1 MEIYKVREIS
11 RRNLLILLG
20 AGTLSASLGSGLF
33 SSEMVSAKESV
44 ASTASDKALKRL
56 LEGNKRYVAGKL
68 LNSERNPSRIHDLAK
83 GQQPFAVVLA
93 CSDSRVPPEIVFD
106 QGLGDLFTVRV
117 AGNFLEPG
125 GLASIDYAVE
135 HLKSPLVLVLGH
147 RRCGA
152 VTAVVESIQTG
163 KALPDDISKFSEA
176 IAPAIESA
184 KKQLGDA
191 VDNAVRANIKYVT
204 NELKTSQPV
213 LAEFVK
219 KGQVKVLGAYYNL
232 DTGDVQVIA

>member
-1 MEIYKVREIS
+1 YKVREIS

-20 AGTLSASLGSGLF
+20 AGTLSASLGSRLL
-33 SSEMVSAKESV
+33 SSEMVSANESA
-44 ASTASDKALKRL
+44 ASTVADKALKRL

-68 LNSERNPSRIHDLAK
+68 LNSERSPSRIDDLEK

-106 QGLGDLFTVRV
+106 QGLGDIFTVRV

-135 HLKSPLVLVLGH
+135 HLKSPPVLVLGH
-147 RRCGA
+147 RRCGE

-163 KALPDDISKFSEA
+163 KALPNDISKFSEA
-176 IAPAIESA
+176 IAPAIKSVKNQA
-184 KKQLGDA
+184 GDA

-204 NELKTSQPV
+204 NELKTSQ
-213 LAEFVK
+213 LLIAEFVN
-219 KGQVKVLGAYYNL
+219 KGQVKVLGAYYDI
-232 DTGDVQVIA
+232 DTGVVKVII